1 MSYYK
6 ACLAS
11 MILLVPYYT
20 NAQEENWAPRAGCN
34 LNRPHPGGL
43 YPDAAVELADLGL
56 SARITQALNTTRKAK
71 NVHGADKTI
80 NGILY
85 TGAVDLS
92 IRCLKGEEDN
102 QIKKMLHVLAENG
115 FVAWYRK
122 NGTDGWRGD
131 NHIHAVWVR
140 QPLKPVLERQ
150 VESWLLY
157 KNGLKSN
164 TEYTF
169 WKPTDDLLEK
179 IKKYRADAF
188 E

>member
-1 MSYYK
+1 MSYYR

-11 MILLVPYYT
+11 LILLVPYCT
-20 NAQEENWAPRAGCN
+20 NAHEENWAPREGCD
-34 LNRPHPGGL
+34 LSRPHPGGL
-43 YPDAAVELADLGL
+43 YPDAAAELANLGL
-56 SARITQALNTTRKAK
+56 SARITQALNTAKKAE

-85 TGAVDLS
+85 TGAVDIS
-92 IRCLKGEEDN
+92 IRCLKGEEDD
-102 QIKKMLHVLAENG
+102 QIKRILTALSANG

-122 NGTDGWRGD
+122 NGTDGWNGA

-150 VESWLLY
+150 VESWLAF
-157 KNGLKSN
+157 KNGLKSDKD
-164 TEYTF
+164 YTF

-179 IKKYRADAF
+179 IKNYRADAF
-188 E
+188 